1 MNVLTP
7 VTIGLL
13 LGLGVHQIL
22 QRDPL
27 RLFVGFILWSNALNL
42 FLLAMGSRTGQFAP
56 YSGNPAPTSD
66 PVPQALILTA
76 IVISLGGLMFLLTL
90 LRRLADRHG
99 QGDLD
104 KAQDLRR

>member
-27 RLFVGFILWSNALNL
+27 RLVVGFILWSNALNL

-56 YSGNPAPTSD
+56 YSGNPATSD

-76 IVISLGGLMFLLTL
+76 IVISLGGLVFLLTL

-104 KAQDLRR
+104 RVQDLRR